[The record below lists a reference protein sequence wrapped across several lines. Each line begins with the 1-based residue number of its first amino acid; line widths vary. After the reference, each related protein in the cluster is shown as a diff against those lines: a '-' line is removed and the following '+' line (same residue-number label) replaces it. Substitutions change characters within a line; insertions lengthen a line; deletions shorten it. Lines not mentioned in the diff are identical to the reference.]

1 MNDESNQDVF
11 YSLNIADIQGV
22 AEQQINR
29 ELTREELQ
37 KIIDS
42 IADKINWY
50 DAIADTINEKIEM
63 EELS

>member
-22 AEQQINR
+22 DEQQINR

-37 KIIDS
+37 NIIDS

>member
-37 KIIDS
+37 NIIDS